1 MRTKNPDIHSMD
13 AVLDK
18 LYGAVGT
25 PERDEFRKEAA
36 AYCVGQI
43 ISDARKHEGMT
54 QTELA
59 QKIGTDKTYISRIEH
74 GTVEPG
80 AGLFLRIID
89 ALGMKVEIV
98 RQVV

>member
-1 MRTKNPDIHSMD
+1 MKANNPDVHSMD

-18 LYGAVGT
+18 LYGSVGT

-54 QTELA
+54 RHR
-59 QKIGTDKTYISRIEH
+59 KIGTDKTYIRC
-74 GTVEPG
+74 
-80 AGLFLRIID
+80 GLFISTGLFSGKFLN
-89 ALGMKVEIV
+89 AL
-98 RQVV
+98 

>member
-1 MRTKNPDIHSMD
+1 MKANNPDVHSMD

-54 QTELA
+54 RLRPSWRRKSGLTRP
-59 QKIGTDKTYISRIEH
+59 TSR
-74 GTVEPG
+74 
-80 AGLFLRIID
+80 A
-89 ALGMKVEIV
+89 
-98 RQVV
+98 

>member
-1 MRTKNPDIHSMD
+1 MD

-54 QTELA
+54 LRPNWRRKSGLTRP
-59 QKIGTDKTYISRIEH
+59 TSR
-74 GTVEPG
+74 
-80 AGLFLRIID
+80 A
-89 ALGMKVEIV
+89 
-98 RQVV
+98 